1 MADINKTS
9 TTKAGNDQVT
19 ESNEQA
25 VSSKTIDTSEIKAS
39 DTQRDQE
46 PINIEDYPV
55 DDKGNHIVPDE
66 IFFERYRELP
76 TNTRNETMKYRVFN
90 HGYVR
95 CLNNSEDARE
105 IQRMG
110 AEASNAKQAH
120 RRTMRES
127 LDYILAKQV
136 ENPESMITA
145 NADKLPKDCTLGDL
159 LTMSMVNAAVL
170 FGDTK
175 AATFVRD
182 TAGEKPVDQ
191 QEISANVMTDA
202 DRALLAKVS
211 KRVDSTED

>member
-1 MADINKTS
+1 MADIIKTS
-9 TTKAGNDQVT
+9 TQAGNEQQTSTDNRDQTV
-19 ESNEQA
+19 
-25 VSSKTIDTSEIKAS
+25 
-39 DTQRDQE
+39 DTQEEQK
-46 PINIEDYPV
+46 PINIDDYPV

-136 ENPESMITA
+136 ENPEEMIGA

-211 KRVDSTED
+211 KRVDTED

>member
-19 ESNEQA
+19 DNKDQA
-25 VSSKTIDTSEIKAS
+25 VSSELTDTAEIKAS

-55 DDKGNHIVPDE
+55 DDNGNHVVPDAL
-66 IFFERYRELP
+66 FDDRYKELP
-76 TNTRNETMKYRVFN
+76 QGTVNESKTWRASS
-90 HGYVR
+90 HGKLKILTAADR
-95 CLNNSEDARE
+95 D
-105 IQRMG
+105 IQVAG
-110 AEASNAKQAH
+110 GKAVQATLKQ
-120 RRTMRES
+120 RRSLRES
-127 LDYILAKQV
+127 LDYILSKHV
-136 ENPESMITA
+136 DNPEQMIGA
-145 NADKLPKDCTLGDL
+145 NTDKLPKDCTLGDL
-159 LTMSMVNAAVL
+159 LTMSMVNAAIL
-170 FGDTK
+170 DGDTK

-211 KRVDSTED
+211 KRVDTTED

>member
-25 VSSKTIDTSEIKAS
+25 VSSKVIDTAEIKGS

-55 DDKGNHIVPDE
+55 DEKGNHVVPDE

-76 TNTRNETMKYRVFN
+76 DNTRNETRKYRVFN

-127 LDYILAKQV
+127 LDYILSKHV
-136 ENPESMITA
+136 DNPDQMLGA
-145 NADKLPKDCTLGDL
+145 NTDKLPKDCTLGDL
-159 LTMSMVNAAVL
+159 LTMSMVNAAIL
-170 FGDTK
+170 DGDTK

-182 TAGEKPVDQ
+182 TAGEKPVEQ

-211 KRVDSTED
+211 KRVDTTED